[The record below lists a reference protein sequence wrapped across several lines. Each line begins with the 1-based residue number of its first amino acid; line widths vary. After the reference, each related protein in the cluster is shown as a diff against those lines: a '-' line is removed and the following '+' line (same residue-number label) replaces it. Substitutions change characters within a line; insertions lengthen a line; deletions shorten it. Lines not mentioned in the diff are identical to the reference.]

1 MEIVWGRVLPVIV
14 SIVIIILIA
23 ILREYSR
30 TLAAI
35 LVTMPVNIPLGLW
48 IVYNSSDNQAATE
61 QFTQAIFVNIWP
73 TIVFLLVVWM
83 AARAGWHFA
92 PMIIAGY
99 VAWAIALGIV
109 SLIRGV

>member
-14 SIVIIILIA
+14 SILIIILIA

-48 IVYNSSDNQAATE
+48 IVYSGSDNRATIE
-61 QFTQAIFVNIWP
+61 QFTQAIFINIWP

-83 AARAGWHFA
+83 AARAGWNFL
-92 PMIIAGY
+92 PMIVAGY
-99 VAWAIALGIV
+99 AAWAVTLGIL
-109 SLIRGV
+109 SLVRGV